1 MIRNTKELIRVLKI
15 WVGGFS
21 LLTGG
26 LFVYLV
32 SRGLHQMQK
41 YHRKFNK
48 DTVEEVTGKIT
59 DVILPGEGHNISRGV
74 ILEIKFG
81 EEIKEVHLGPSWYI
95 ERQFRHFKIGEEI
108 TVVGSKIHYRN
119 REIIVAEN
127 LQRGNSIFRL
137 RDEEGIPYW
146 EAKIT

>member
-26 LFVYLV
+26 LFFYLV
-32 SRGLHQMQK
+32 SRGLHQIQK
-41 YHRKFNK
+41 YNRKFNK

-59 DVILPGEGHNISRGV
+59 DVILSGKSHNDSRGV
-74 ILEIKFG
+74 ILEINSG

-95 ERQFRHFKIGEEI
+95 ERQFKHFKIGEEI
-108 TVVGSKIHYRN
+108 SVVGSIVHYRG
-119 REIIVAEN
+119 REIMVAEK
-127 LQRGNSIFRL
+127 LKRGNGKFRL
-137 RDEEGIPYW
+137 RDEEGIPFW
-146 EAKIT
+146 EAKIA